1 MDALSPLVL
10 SGEALDDPSRAL
22 VGGKGANLARLKAM
36 GMPVPPF
43 FVISA
48 AAFEQVLERPAVKR
62 LRAASE
68 HGLLRSAL
76 AAARPEGELR
86 EALLLARAEL
96 GPGPVSVR
104 SSALAEDAPGRS
116 FAGQFDSFLQ
126 VTDEQ
131 GLLSAVSRCWAST
144 FSERALSY
152 CEQHGLDPSGLSMAV
167 VVQSMVRGPVSG
179 VLFTCDPARPEA
191 EDMLVSAAFGAGEG
205 VVSGKAD
212 ADTYR
217 LMGDGAVEG
226 EVSEKRSAVVLREAG
241 GTGESAVP
249 EPDRLRRC
257 LDDEQV
263 RALGAVGR
271 ELEARLGAPQDVEWS
286 LSEGGEILLLQT
298 RPLTGVGPR
307 LGRKQVWDNSNIIES
322 YSGLTAPLTFTF
334 ARRAYEVVY
343 RQFCEVMGVR
353 PEVLAGQDAV
363 FRTMIGRIRGRI
375 YYRLDS
381 WYQVLALLPGFEHNK
396 RFMEQMMG
404 VREKAELGEKVERGG
419 RLRGLLRGLP
429 SLVYLLWR
437 TLRALFGLQKRI
449 EDFHASFE
457 SARDE
462 HRDTDFAAIAPEAVV
477 DVYSD
482 LERQLLWNWK
492 APIINDFYAMIFFGV
507 LKKLT
512 EKHGLSEQ
520 GTLHNDLLCGE
531 GAMAS
536 VEPAR
541 QILSYSAEL
550 REDAEL
556 RERLRGAESKELL
569 VRLGWPDGE
578 PEEAELRPLRAWLDF
593 YLERYGDRCMD
604 ELKLEES
611 TLHDD
616 PSFVLNVLLNYL
628 DLEEV
633 SLDGIEAH
641 EREVRQ
647 AAERRVRE
655 RLGPLKRLLF
665 GWVLSR
671 ARRHIREREGMR
683 LVRTHVFGLVR
694 RMFRGLGDHMARR
707 GVLDHQSDV
716 FWLTTDELF
725 GWVAGTAATED
736 LRAVAALRRAEQR
749 SFEAGPA
756 PDPRFET
763 FGPVAFGNLYRSAA
777 PPETPE
783 GDVLR
788 GIGCAPGVVRGEA
801 RVIAAPSDDLRLSG
815 EILVA
820 ERTDPGWV
828 PLYPSVSGILV
839 ERGSALSHSAIV
851 ARELGI
857 PTVVG
862 IVGLTARVR
871 DGEEVEL
878 DGALGTVRI
887 IDESRD
893 AA

>member
-1 MDALSPLVL
+1 MK
-10 SGEALDDPSRAL
+10 RAFSTIEL
-22 VGGKGANLARLKAM
+22 
-36 GMPVPPF
+36 PV
-43 FVISA
+43 
-48 AAFEQVLERPAVKR
+48 RPAKPRDAGVSMMIDWGIPP
-62 LRAASE
+62 AAQQDI
-68 HGLLRSAL
+68 
-76 AAARPEGELR
+76 
-86 EALLLARAEL
+86 L
-96 GPGPVSVR
+96 G
-104 SSALAEDAPGRS
+104 
-116 FAGQFDSFLQ
+116 
-126 VTDEQ
+126 
-131 GLLSAVSRCWAST
+131 LSADFIDLAKVAV
-144 FSERALSY
+144 
-152 CEQHGLDPSGLSMAV
+152 GISGLIAEESLIV
-167 VVQSMVRGPVSG
+167 KIDEYQQSG
-179 VLFTCDPARPEA
+179 VEPFPGGMYLELAVTRNQVETYYA
-191 EDMLVSAAFGAGEG
+191 ECRRVG
-205 VVSGKAD
+205 
-212 ADTYR
+212 YR
-217 LMGDGAVEG
+217 LV
-226 EVSEKRSAVVLREAG
+226 EVSDNVVH
-241 GTGESAVP
+241 
-249 EPDRLRRC
+249 
-257 LDDEQV
+257 
-263 RALGAVGR
+263 
-271 ELEARLGAPQDVEWS
+271 
-286 LSEGGEILLLQT
+286 
-298 RPLTGVGPR
+298 
-307 LGRKQVWDNSNIIES
+307 
-322 YSGLTAPLTFTF
+322 F
-334 ARRAYEVVY
+334 
-343 RQFCEVMGVR
+343 
-353 PEVLAGQDAV
+353 
-363 FRTMIGRIRGRI
+363 
-375 YYRLDS
+375 
-381 WYQVLALLPGFEHNK
+381 
-396 RFMEQMMG
+396 
-404 VREKAELGEKVERGG
+404 
-419 RLRGLLRGLP
+419 
-429 SLVYLLWR
+429 
-437 TLRALFGLQKRI
+437 
-449 EDFHASFE
+449 
-457 SARDE
+457 
-462 HRDTDFAAIAPEAVV
+462 
-477 DVYSD
+477 
-482 LERQLLWNWK
+482 
-492 APIINDFYAMIFFGV
+492 
-507 LKKLT
+507 
-512 EKHGLSEQ
+512 
-520 GTLHNDLLCGE
+520 
-531 GAMAS
+531 
-536 VEPAR
+536 
-541 QILSYSAEL
+541 
-550 REDAEL
+550 DAEL